1 MALVNIGMPVYNG
14 ATYIADAIES
24 LLAQTFADFELIISD
39 NGSTDRTEDICRAF
53 GDRDARVRYV
63 RNDHNRGA
71 AWNYNHTFALSDSLY
86 FKWASHDDIC
96 APQFLEKC
104 VSVLNSRGPQAV
116 VCYPRTLLIN
126 AAGHVTEHYFD
137 NVDLCFDGPVK
148 RLHHV
153 LKHLDRCNCVF
164 GLMRSDALRR
174 TRLIGDFVASDV
186 VLVREL
192 ALLGQFHEIA
202 EPLFFRRIHTEQYE
216 AAHTTDQQRMR
227 WFDPNAR
234 TPRWSATNRVF
245 LESMASSLRL
255 PLAIHVRIV
264 SVLLLTITFCR
275 TKLNRF
281 CQRATRCFGKLSWRP
296 AEPAGHSE
304 QNDNH
309 EDAGPPAARLTSS

>member
-1 MALVNIGMPVYNG
+1 MALVTIGMPVYNG
-14 ATYIADAIES
+14 ANYIAEALES
-24 LLAQTFADFELIISD
+24 VLSQTFADFELIISD

-53 GDRDARVRYV
+53 ADRDARVRYV
-63 RNDHNRGA
+63 RNERNRGA
-71 AWNYNHTFALSDSLY
+71 AWNYNRTFALSDSLY
-86 FKWASHDDIC
+86 FKWASHDDLC

-116 VCYPRTLLIN
+116 LCYPRTLLID
-126 AAGHVTEHYFD
+126 AAGHVTEHYLD
-137 NVDLCFDGPVK
+137 NMDLAFAGPVK

-153 LKHLDRCNCVF
+153 LKYLDRCNCVF

-174 TRLIGDFVASDV
+174 TRLIGDFVTSDV

-202 EPLFFRRIHTEQYE
+202 EPLFFRRIHQEQYA

-227 WFDPNAR
+227 WFDPHAR
-234 TPRWSATNRVF
+234 KPRWSATNRVF
-245 LESMASSLRL
+245 MESVASSLRL
-255 PLAIHVRIV
+255 PLATHVRIA

-275 TKLNRF
+275 TRLNRI
-281 CQRATRCFGKLSWRP
+281 CHRTTRGLGKLSWRW

-304 QNDNH
+304 QNDTH
-309 EDAGPPAARLTSS
+309 EGTGPPAASPTSS